1 MNSGSCLLFPFTTRL
16 ITGTQLIVLSF
27 TDVIF
32 CDNNGVNIGQSKF
45 NTQADSVVK
54 FFDHN

>member
-1 MNSGSCLLFPFTTRL
+1 MLAA
-16 ITGTQLIVLSF
+16 SF
-27 TDVIF
+27 HNPIDNGDATDCFVIYRRYF

-54 FFDHN
+54 FFDHKLSP